1 MRAVSLSGRGRAK
14 REKKD
19 SSQRFSIL
27 LPLVPS
33 LTLRYL
39 LRYLKDP
46 AQTDPTL
53 VSVDSFC
60 GARTATPTQLIDHYR
75 RQAFELL
82 RIRRSKRLRP
92 RDGKEKKEF
101 VDPYRKS
108 SLG

>member
-1 MRAVSLSGRGRAK
+1 MQFFSGEVFVSWYKPPFCITERNRKPAK
-14 REKKD
+14 
-19 SSQRFSIL
+19 
-27 LPLVPS
+27 VPS